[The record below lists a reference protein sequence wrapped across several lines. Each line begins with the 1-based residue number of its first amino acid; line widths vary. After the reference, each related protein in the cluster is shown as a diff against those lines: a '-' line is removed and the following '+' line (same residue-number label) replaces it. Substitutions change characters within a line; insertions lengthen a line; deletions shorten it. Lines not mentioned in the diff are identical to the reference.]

1 MRPVGV
7 RVRLPAPIPAAR
19 SFVATHHVPANPVVA
34 PPDPRPRRRITMSW
48 HSAAAGPLSFV
59 QTRNDLTA
67 FEETRLAQ
75 KAAALAMLRDD
86 INAIEAMPAGP
97 AKHARQREIVE
108 LLVNEVTIR
117 TEGAG

>member
-59 QTRNDLTA
+59 QTRTSKGTYVSVEPFQLFRYLDEQAYRFNTRTDKDGERAADVVGSIAGKRLTY
-67 FEETRLAQ
+67 
-75 KAAALAMLRDD
+75 K
-86 INAIEAMPAGP
+86 
-97 AKHARQREIVE
+97 E
-108 LLVNEVTIR
+108 LIGE
-117 TEGAG
+117 